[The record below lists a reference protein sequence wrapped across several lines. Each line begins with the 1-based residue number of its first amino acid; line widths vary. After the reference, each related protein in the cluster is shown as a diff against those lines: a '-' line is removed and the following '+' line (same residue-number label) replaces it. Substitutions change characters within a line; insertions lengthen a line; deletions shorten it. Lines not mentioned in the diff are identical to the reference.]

1 MDRIEIYDPKKILI
15 IQLKVCLQV
24 GGKILSD

>member
-15 IQLKVCLQV
+15 IQLKVRLQV